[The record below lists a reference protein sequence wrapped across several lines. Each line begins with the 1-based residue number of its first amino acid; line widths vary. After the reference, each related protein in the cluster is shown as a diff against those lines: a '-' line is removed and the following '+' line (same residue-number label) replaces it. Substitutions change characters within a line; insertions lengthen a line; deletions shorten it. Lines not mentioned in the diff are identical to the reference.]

1 MRRKISDY
9 CWWLRILNQLLAL
22 SLTELKKK
30 VKQNRNPLKAV
41 SFRSE
46 FISPLVQRGSIFLLF
61 KKIFIRYFP
70 HLHFQCYPK
79 SLPYPPPTSLPSHF
93 LAWYSPI
100 LRHIKFAQPMGLS
113 FHWWPARP
121 SSDTYAA
128 RDTSSRGYWVV
139 YIVVPPIGLQ
149 IPPAPWILSLAP
161 PLGALWSIQ

>member
-1 MRRKISDY
+1 MKGHFTRFTWSKCCKIKNGNKLCVYVLFRR
-9 CWWLRILNQLLAL
+9 R
-22 SLTELKKK
+22 
-30 VKQNRNPLKAV
+30 PLIK
-41 SFRSE
+41 SGE
-46 FISPLVQRGSIFLLF
+46 NLYLF

-128 RDTSSRGYWVV
+128 RDTSSRGYWLVH
-139 YIVVPPIGLQ
+139 IVVPLKACRSS
-149 IPPAPWILSLAP
+149 PAPWVLSL
-161 PLGALWSIQ
+161 ALWSIQ